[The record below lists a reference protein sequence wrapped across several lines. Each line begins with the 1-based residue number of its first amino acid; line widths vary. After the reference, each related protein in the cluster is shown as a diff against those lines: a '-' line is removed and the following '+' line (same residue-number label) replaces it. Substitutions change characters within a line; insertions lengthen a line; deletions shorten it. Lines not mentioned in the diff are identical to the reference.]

1 MKKRLIA
8 LFLALSLGLCAC
20 GSSVKSED
28 LMKNVS
34 PRQVDVTAEDSSGL
48 IAEFYV
54 NLFKA
59 CAEEGENVL
68 ISPLSVYSALG
79 LCLNGAQGDTLAQ
92 MEDVLGPVGAV
103 NDSMHNH
110 ILSTLD
116 SDQLHLANSIWLCED
131 DSFSA
136 NGDFLQKNADY
147 YRADVFEAPFDKSTL
162 EQLNAWTKEHTKG
175 MIDSA
180 LDKLPED
187 AVMLLVN
194 ALAFEAKWASPYNEA
209 QVRNDEVFTGED
221 GERLTVDYLIGSER
235 LYLEDEM
242 ATGFMKLYEGG
253 KYAFVALL
261 PNEGVSVAEY
271 VASLEGEALLE
282 MLRNP
287 RNENIIVS
295 TKMPVFELRYQ
306 LALETILAEMGMEL
320 PFDPDRADLSGMG
333 SSSAG
338 NLYLSQVFHK
348 TYINV
353 SASGTRAAA
362 VTTAVSTPASAP
374 ANPPEQKEVILDRPF
389 VYMLIDFESG
399 LPFFM
404 GTMMAP
410 RS

>member
-8 LFLALSLGLCAC
+8 LCLALSLGLCAC
-20 GSSVKSED
+20 GSSAKTRD
-28 LMKNVS
+28 LMEDIS
-34 PRQVDVTAEDSSGL
+34 PRRVDVTAEDSSGL

-59 CAEEGENVL
+59 CADEGENVL

-79 LCLNGAQGDTLAQ
+79 LCLNGARGDTLAQ
-92 MEDVLGPVGAV
+92 MEAVLGPVAAV
-103 NDSMHNH
+103 NDSMHRH

-116 SDQLHLANSIWLCED
+116 SDQLHLANSIWLRKD
-131 DSFSA
+131 GSFSA
-136 NGDFLQKNADY
+136 DADFLQKNADY
-147 YRADVFEAPFDKSTL
+147 YRADIFESPFDKSTL

-187 AVMLLVN
+187 AAMLLVN
-194 ALAFEAKWASPYNEA
+194 ALAFEAKWMRPY
-209 QVRNDEVFTGED
+209 DEMQIREDAIFVAED
-221 GERLTVDYLIGSER
+221 GERLTVDYLIGSEH
-235 LYLEDEM
+235 LYLEDEL

-271 VASLEGEALLE
+271 VASLEGDALLD
-282 MLRNP
+282 MLRDP

-320 PFDPDRADLSGMG
+320 PFDPDKADLSGMG

-338 NLYLSQVFHK
+338 DLCLSQVFHK

-353 SASGTRAAA
+353 SASGTKAAA
-362 VTTAVSTPASAP
+362 VTTAVSTPATAP
-374 ANPPEQKEVILDRPF
+374 SIPPEQKEVILDRPF
-389 VYMLIDFESG
+389 VYMLIDFETG